1 MIDFT
6 VLKKSYITTIQ
17 FGLLSNTGYCE
28 VKRGNEVL
36 HKFCEYLIDN
46 SNCSESEK
54 HNMKLDLELLKET
67 LTKEIEKYYPGDLNE

>member
-17 FGLLSNTGYCE
+17 FGLLRNTGYGE

-36 HKFCEYLIDN
+36 HRFCEYLIDN
-46 SNCSESEK
+46 SNYSDLDK
-54 HNMKLDLELLKET
+54 QNMKHELELLKET
-67 LTKEIEKYYPGDLNE
+67 LSKEIEQYYPGDLNE